1 MLLECALPPRLTHE
15 PSMSANKIGRNEPCP
30 CGSGKKYKV
39 CCAESDAP
47 NLGNAAVASALEKL
61 ASFAT
66 RPEFN
71 ERRDRSSQYFR
82 DALGEASNDKF
93 FECLDDL
100 GAEAAFVDLS
110 VFDELFE
117 SEQSICDLF
126 LADRASRHLT
136 SGEREAL
143 ESLANSHFSYYE
155 VLSGDGNELEVED
168 MVTGARFTAHDA
180 QGADSADELAG
191 SLIATRFYRDTDEA
205 WWMHDFVALVP
216 PNLEVELEE
225 VASTIL
231 AAEETKAW
239 SERKRAKAVGGEILR
254 SWIQAMSDAGVEYEF
269 SDPGTLEPTRAA
281 YSIID
286 RDALEIALASNDR
299 IHFDLISGLL
309 MIYAEPGGPRVDGIA
324 AFREDELSLDALS
337 PKLLAAA
344 REVLEKSAGESMKA
358 LRSEPFSLDDDAHN
372 FEPFLDH
379 DEDEQEEDEDEDD
392 HRGHRH

>member
-1 MLLECALPPRLTHE
+1 
-15 PSMSANKIGRNEPCP
+15 MSANKIGRNEPCP

-47 NLGNAAVASALEKL
+47 SLGNAAVASALEKL

-71 ERRDRSSQYFR
+71 ERRNGSMNYFR
-82 DALGEASNDKF
+82 DALGEATEEEF

-100 GAEAAFVDLS
+100 GAEAAFVDFS

-117 SEQSICDLF
+117 NEQSICDLF

-136 SGEREAL
+136 PGEREAL
-143 ESLANSHFSYYE
+143 EALANSHFSYYE
-155 VLSGDGNELEVED
+155 VLSGEGNELEVED
-168 MVTGARFTAHDA
+168 MVSGARFTAHDA
-180 QGADSADELAG
+180 QGTESTAELAG
-191 SLIATRFYRDTDEA
+191 ALIATRFYRDTDEA

-216 PNLEVELEE
+216 PNLEPELEE
-225 VASTIL
+225 VASNIL
-231 AAEETKAW
+231 GAEETKAW
-239 SERKRAKAVGGEILR
+239 PERKRAKAIGGEILR
-254 SWIQAMSDAGVEYEF
+254 SWIQAMSETGVEYEF
-269 SDPGTLEPTRAA
+269 SDPGTLEPTRAV

-286 RDALEIALASNDR
+286 RDALEIALASNER

-337 PKLLAAA
+337 PKLLTAA
-344 REVLEKSAGESMKA
+344 REVIEKSAGESVKA
-358 LRSEPFSLDDDAHN
+358 LRNQPFSLDDDAHN

-379 DEDEQEEDEDEDD
+379 DDDEEDDEDEDE
-392 HRGHRH
+392 HSGHRH